1 MKRLLLAAFM
11 AVLVFSGTAYAQ
23 DAGSMIKGKVVSVDT
38 TGRTITVDT
47 EEGQKTIV
55 VQEGAPGFSDVKP
68 GDIVEMSCA
77 TATSFGS
84 EHSGKACAT
93 NISVISVNTPSTAAP
108 STAAIFEG
116 VVVSVDPSTNTMVLK
131 DDQGALMT
139 VVVKSASAE
148 RLAPGPGGTLKSEPL
163 PMTELKP
170 GTTVRVDCFDS
181 EGKFCANRITVITP
195 GETAGKVYT
204 GQIVSIDPAGKTIVI
219 STTEG
224 QKTLYYQESTTGMPL
239 TPEEVG
245 KRVKAYCLDVEGKS
259 CIRDITEEPA
269 P

>member
-11 AVLVFSGTAYAQ
+11 AVLVVSGTAYAE
-23 DAGSMIKGKVVSVDT
+23 DAGFMVKGKVVSVDMAAK
-38 TGRTITVDT
+38 TIVVDT
-47 EEGQKTIV
+47 DQGQKTILC
-55 VQEGAPGFSDVKP
+55 QGAEGLTGAEGACSPNVKP
-68 GDIVEMSCA
+68 GDNVEISCIDV
-77 TATSFGS
+77 
-84 EHSGKACAT
+84 SGKACAK
-93 NISVISVNTPSTAAP
+93 NIKVIAIAQPPKSV
-108 STAAIFEG
+108 FQGE
-116 VVVSVDPSTNTMVLK
+116 VVSIDPSGTMVLK
-131 DDQGALMT
+131 NDQGQQMT
-139 VVVKSASAE
+139 VRIESSSAE
-148 RLAPGPGGTLKSEPL
+148 KLTPEPGGTLKSEPV

-181 EGKFCANRITVITP
+181 EGKFCANRVTVITP
-195 GETAGKVYT
+195 GEQAGKVYT
-204 GQIVSIDPAGKTIVI
+204 GQIVSIDPEGKAIVI

-245 KRVKAYCLDVEGKS
+245 KRVQAYCLDVEGKS